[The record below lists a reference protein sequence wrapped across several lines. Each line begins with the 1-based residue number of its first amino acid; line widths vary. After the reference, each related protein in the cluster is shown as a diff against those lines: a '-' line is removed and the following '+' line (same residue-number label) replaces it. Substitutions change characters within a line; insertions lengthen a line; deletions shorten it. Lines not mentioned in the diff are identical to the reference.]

1 MGKVFSLVFSCV
13 LLLNCSSQYQDGFVT
28 GRNLEPVQTLQEEH
42 KQDREHITLTK
53 IAPAYEPGKF
63 AFDGIALLENN
74 KILSIGYDGEN
85 LRNIRISTDKGQTW
99 ETKSLTQYPY
109 AFPDS
114 MYFIDDQHGWIGGGM
129 GVFFTTDGGDTWRM
143 AKLERYLRWT
153 ELSFYSLQIGYLA
166 GKHNVKGE
174 MRGEIWNTKDGGKS
188 WKRSY
193 ISKRWDSPFSIVA
206 ISDDIA
212 VAVFNDS
219 HLIRTSDG
227 GKSWHHIKTYDYR
240 TFKLALDK
248 KGRLWSV
255 GHDGN
260 LFFSSDNGSTWQR
273 PQKVPA
279 DNESTNWSDISFA
292 NKNLG
297 FIVGDKGA
305 FAMTKDGGETW
316 ERIESNVAE
325 NLWDVLTNQSFGIV
339 VGSKNVYR
347 FEF

>member
-1 MGKVFSLVFSCV
+1 MGNVFSLVFSCV
-13 LLLNCSSQYQDGFVT
+13 LLLNCSSQYQDSFVT
-28 GRNLEPVQTLQEEH
+28 DRNLDQVQIRQKEQEPQE
-42 KQDREHITLTK
+42 IALTK
-53 IAPAYEPGKF
+53 IAPRSEIGKF
-63 AFDGIALLENN
+63 SFRAIALLGNG
-74 KILSIGYDGEN
+74 KILSIDGEHD
-85 LRNIRISTDKGQTW
+85 RHIRISTDKGQTW
-99 ETKSLTQYPY
+99 ETKILPGYLYP
-109 AFPDS
+109 FPDS
-114 MYFIDDQHGWIGGGM
+114 IYFADDQHGWIGSRM
-129 GVFFTTDGGDTWRM
+129 GVFRTANGGDTWRM
-143 AKLERYLRWT
+143 AKMEGYLSWT

-212 VAVFNDS
+212 VAVFNES

-240 TFKLALDK
+240 TLKLALDK

-279 DNESTNWSDISFA
+279 DNESTNWFEISFA

-316 ERIESNVAE
+316 ERIESNVADD
-325 NLWDVLTNQSFGIV
+325 LWDVLTNQSFGIV
-339 VGSKNVYR
+339 VGSENVYR